1 MTNDSII
8 KLSTPFFYADLFGN
22 VNIFSYISSMK
33 ITKDILI
40 AIEKKSA
47 RKEMKDAG
55 FFDGRFRS
63 KRYKDK
69 KKEANKKH
77 CRKKV
82 TIN

>member
-1 MTNDSII
+1 MTIDSIK
-8 KLSTPFFYADLFGN
+8 KLSTPLFYAYIFGK

-40 AIEKKSA
+40 AIEKRA
-47 RKEMKDAG
+47 VRKEMKDAG

-77 CRKKV
+77 CRKK
-82 TIN
+82 IKL

>member
-1 MTNDSII
+1 MN
-8 KLSTPFFYADLFGN
+8 PFFYADLFGN

-55 FFDGRFRS
+55 SLTAGLGL
-63 KRYKDK
+63 KDIK
-69 KKEANKKH
+69 TK
-77 CRKKV
+77 RKKQTKNIV
-82 TIN
+82 EKRSNYERILE

>member
-1 MTNDSII
+1 
-8 KLSTPFFYADLFGN
+8 
-22 VNIFSYISSMK
+22 MK